1 MNRLALAVRSSSSFQ
16 RRTAGLA
23 MLGLVLAALALAQP
37 FNNYQASIYTWIG
50 VEVVVLLG
58 FNLLFGTT
66 GQMAFSHIFF
76 VALGAYVS
84 AILMLKA
91 NQTLVVGGVLAVLA
105 GCAVSA
111 VFGFLLLRLRAFYLA
126 VASLILP
133 LFIPALATVGGS
145 LTGGLSGLS
154 GVPIPFDS
162 HSIYL
167 GIVAVIAV
175 VSYWFTSNLL
185 AGAIGRAWASIRED
199 ETAAQALGIDVYRQ
213 KISAYVLSSG
223 MATLGGVLYGP
234 IFGFISPTS
243 FGLNTMLPIVMASV
257 VGGMTWAIGAVVG
270 SFVLVYL
277 PELLDPFVDIAPLI
291 YAVLLLAAL
300 RFMPDGI
307 VGGVRHVF
315 ARVRPAIRR
324 RTGGLPLLKE
334 RVEQVATIGPEPVA
348 LARARTSSSQV
359 SLSVKDVDLHYGGLH
374 VLQSVS
380 IDLCPGTVRG
390 LIGPNGAGKTTLFN
404 VISGFALP
412 DKGSIRLGDVDLLGL
427 RPSARA
433 HRGIARTFQAA
444 HIFEEMTVL
453 ENVLV
458 GMHVHLRP
466 RLLPL
471 AIQLPAVRRKETAA
485 RNRARQ
491 LLAWVGLGDLADQLA
506 KGLPFGS
513 LKRLEIARALAVEP
527 DFLLLDEPAG
537 GLHPTEVATLEHIIA
552 SISASGIGILL
563 VEHNVPFVMRVC
575 EKIMV
580 LDHGRVIAEGTA
592 VEIARSPEVIEAY
605 LGQPHSVA
613 V

>member
-1 MNRLALAVRSSSSFQ
+1 MTTLRSSSSFQ
-16 RRTAGLA
+16 RRTVGLA
-23 MLGLVLAALALAQP
+23 LVGVALAALAFAQP
-37 FNNYQASIYTWIG
+37 FNNYQASILTWIG

-91 NQTLVVGGVLAVLA
+91 NQPLVVAGAIAVVA
-105 GCAVSA
+105 GAAISA

-133 LFIPALATVGGS
+133 LFIPALATVGGP
-145 LTGGLSGLS
+145 LTGGLSGLT

-167 GIVAVIAV
+167 GTVAVIAV
-175 VSYWFTSNLL
+175 VCYWGTSNLL
-185 AGAIGRAWASIRED
+185 SGAIGRAWASIRED
-199 ETAAQALGIDVYRQ
+199 EIAAQALGIDVYRQ

-307 VGGVRHVF
+307 VGGVRHLLAWAKPV
-315 ARVRPAIRR
+315 IRS
-324 RTGGLPLLKE
+324 RTGKIALLQE
-334 RVEQVATIGPEPVA
+334 REAPVATIGPQPVA
-348 LARARTSSSQV
+348 LARARTSSSQA
-359 SLSVKDVDLHYGGLH
+359 SLTVKDVDLHYGGLH
-374 VLQSVS
+374 VLQNVSV
-380 IDLCPGTVRG
+380 DLCPGEVRG

-404 VISGFALP
+404 VISGFAMP
-412 DKGSIRLGDVDLLGL
+412 DSGSIHLGHEDLIALP
-427 RPSARA
+427 PSARA
-433 HRGIARTFQAA
+433 HRGIARTFQAT

-466 RLLPL
+466 RLFPL
-471 AIQLPAVRRKETAA
+471 AIQLPAVRRKESAA
-485 RNRARQ
+485 RTRARQ
-491 LLAWVGLGDLADQLA
+491 LLAWVGLGDLADQPA

-552 SISASGIGILL
+552 SISASGIGVLL

-575 EKIMV
+575 GKILV
-580 LDHGRVIAEGTA
+580 LDHGRAIAEGTA
-592 VEIARSPEVIEAY
+592 AEIARSPAVIEAY
-605 LGQPHSVA
+605 LGQAHPVA